1 MDDIQ
6 TFLTYPTKQE
16 LNKIKNAA
24 KKVRQSAS
32 SFMIIAS
39 IERANKLED

>member
-32 SFMIIAS
+32 SFLDS
-39 IERANKLED
+39 LLTVSQCSE